1 MDYCPSC
8 KVHVVSRGEKCPLC
22 QGELER
28 GEVAAA
34 KKPFPSYIKFI
45 NLRKRLARG
54 ISIAAPV
61 IIGLCVLINLLT
73 WNGFL
78 WSLIAGVA
86 ILYAWLVGLYTVRR
100 TDHLGQKLLLHA
112 IGISTLLIVINFVTA
127 SPSMTSS
134 LFLKNFSEIA
144 RWSLDYAMPA
154 TLMAFILAI
163 NIATLS
169 QRHRFRDYIIAQ
181 FSLSFIGFI
190 PFVLIMIDVFSGID
204 ILGSLF
210 MSIAASSFSLLTLIV
225 FIVFA
230 PKLVL
235 KEFGRRFH
243 I

>member
-45 NLRKRLARG
+45 NLRKRWARG

-134 LFLKNFSEIA
+134 LFLQNFSEIA

>member
-1 MDYCPSC
+1 MDYCPEC
-8 KVHVVSRGEKCPLC
+8 KVQVVSKGEKCPLC
-22 QGELER
+22 QGPLDR
-28 GEVAAA
+28 GEKPAS
-34 KKPFPSYIKFI
+34 KKPFPSYIKFV
-45 NLRKRLARG
+45 NLRKRWARG
-54 ISIAAPV
+54 ISLAAPV
-61 IIGLCVLINLLT
+61 AIGICVLINLLT

-78 WSLIAGVA
+78 WSLIVGVA
-86 ILYAWLVGLYTVRR
+86 ILYAWFVGLYTVRR

-112 IGISTLLIVINFVTA
+112 IGISDLLIVINFVTA

-134 LFLKNFSEIA
+134 EFLENFSEIA

-169 QRHRFRDYIIAQ
+169 QRHRLRDYIIAQ

-190 PFVLIMIDVFSGID
+190 PFVLIMIDIFAAD

-210 MSIAASSFSLLTLIV
+210 MSIAASSFSLLTLLV
-225 FIVFA
+225 FVIFA
-230 PKLVL
+230 PKLVA

>member
-1 MDYCPSC
+1 MDFCPDC
-8 KVHVVSRGEKCPLC
+8 KVNIVSKGEKCPLC
-22 QGELER
+22 HGPVEHGDEP
-28 GEVAAA
+28 AS

-45 NLRKRLARG
+45 NLRKRWARG

-61 IIGLCVLINLLT
+61 AIGVCVLINLLT

-78 WSLIAGVA
+78 WSLIVGVA

-112 IGISTLLIVINFVTA
+112 IGLSALLIVINFVTA

-134 LFLKNFSEIA
+134 LFLENFSEIA
-144 RWSLDYAMPA
+144 KWSLDYAMPA
-154 TLMAFILAI
+154 TLMLFILAI
-163 NIATLS
+163 NIAMLS
-169 QRHRFRDYIIAQ
+169 QRHRLHDYVIAQ

-190 PFVLIMIDVFSGID
+190 PFVLILIDIFGPD

-210 MSIAASSFSLLTLIV
+210 MSIAASSFSFLTLLFFVI
-225 FIVFA
+225 FA
-230 PKLVL
+230 PKLVA